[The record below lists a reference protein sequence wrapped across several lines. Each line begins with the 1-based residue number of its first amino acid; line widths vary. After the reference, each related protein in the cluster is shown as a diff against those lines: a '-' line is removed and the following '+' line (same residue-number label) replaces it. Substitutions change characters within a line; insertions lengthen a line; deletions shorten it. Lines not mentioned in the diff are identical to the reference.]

1 MTPAP
6 RREGPE
12 NNEDRD
18 NWGEHWGE
26 LVLEHGQP
34 GTEWVNEPEISAK
47 IIKIFRIFFR
57 FQLKKSSLSLS
68 HGQRKKPQNKIVCE
82 NSRLLR
88 GHPWFHYEMTS
99 EERQQKFHT
108 DTSSVWNFVALSS
121 DIISRGNQWW
131 LRKMSSVFS
140 DYKTKFLLQAAVTS
154 YPEKVSPYLAT
165 SDAHQSDLLL

>member
-1 MTPAP
+1 MVITFGEINIATNLSSIFSVSSRFCFCLQVVQHLKHRTSPVTCSLRRSSLQQQQQHSCTRIEVSPVYMTPAP

-47 IIKIFRIFFR
+47 IITIFRIFFR

-68 HGQRKKPQNKIVCE
+68 HEKRKN
-82 NSRLLR
+82 R
-88 GHPWFHYEMTS
+88 
-99 EERQQKFHT
+99 
-108 DTSSVWNFVALSS
+108 
-121 DIISRGNQWW
+121 
-131 LRKMSSVFS
+131 
-140 DYKTKFLLQAAVTS
+140 KTK
-154 YPEKVSPYLAT
+154 
-165 SDAHQSDLLL
+165 